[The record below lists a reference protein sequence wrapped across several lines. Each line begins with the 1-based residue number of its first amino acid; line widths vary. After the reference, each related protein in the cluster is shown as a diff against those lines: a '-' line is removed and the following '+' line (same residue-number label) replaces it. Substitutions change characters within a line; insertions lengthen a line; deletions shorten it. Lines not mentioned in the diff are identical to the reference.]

1 MPPSGLPCICFFA
14 LLAAC
19 APIVDNA
26 SFSANPH
33 TMRSGDLLG
42 PFDGVVVDAE
52 AERPVAGVIVEGTWA
67 FHRGKGLRGPL
78 YSETIA
84 VETAADGRYQ
94 LPRIDDLPSGNTTH
108 LVRFTLIAY
117 RRGFVAYRSDFKF
130 PSGEIRHDFSQH
142 QNKVRLAKWDVRYS
156 NHRHR
161 RFLGGG
167 EEIRKASDFM
177 GQPAS
182 LELEGKQVT
191 LGALD
196 EGKRVEQAGPELQLL
211 NASVLLTEEELRGV
225 TGFGG
230 GFQVARLPDRVQT
243 ESYDSQHFKAEG
255 KGESFDMA
263 FRLWKLSPSEAET
276 QFEKLARELP
286 AAKTTDEI
294 GDRSLRARGGDVLGL
309 AFLAKEKG
317 LVVQLSCG
325 TSQCSDPAMVLRV
338 AKMIESHFP
347 DLVVP
352 ESDIKDSKAKAEGG
366 KP

>member
-1 MPPSGLPCICFFA
+1 MPQAGLPCICFFA

-26 SFSANPH
+26 GFSANPH
-33 TMRSGDLLG
+33 TMRPGDLLG
-42 PFDGVVVDAE
+42 PFDGVVVDSE
-52 AERPVAGVIVEGTWA
+52 TERPLAGVIVEGTWT
-67 FHRGKGLRGPL
+67 FHRGKGLTGPL
-78 YSETIA
+78 HSESIT

-94 LPRIDDLPSGNTTH
+94 LPRIDDVPSGNTTH
-108 LVRFTLIAY
+108 LVRFTLVAY

-130 PSGEIRHDFSQH
+130 PSGEIRHDFSQR
-142 QNKVRLAKWDVRYS
+142 QNKVRLAKWDGRYS
-156 NHRHR
+156 HHRHR

-182 LELEGKQVT
+182 LELEGKTVSI
-191 LGALD
+191 GALD
-196 EGKRVEQAGPELQLL
+196 EIKRVEKAGPGNQLL

-230 GFQVARLPDRVQT
+230 GFQVARLPDRVRT

-263 FRLWKLSPSEAET
+263 FRVWKLSPLDAET

-325 TSQCSDPAMVLRV
+325 TSQCTDPAMVLRV

-352 ESDIKDSKAKAEGG
+352 DVGVNDLKAKMEGVA
-366 KP
+366 P